1 MATDPL
7 PLYPDMESFNILSW
21 NCRGSGNNAFKRNM
35 KELVRNH
42 HPGII
47 ILLEPKIPFSSKGN
61 FFNNLGY
68 TAASILDPV
77 GRAGGIWMLWDTE
90 QVNVRAS
97 VISNQVIQATI
108 HKEDYEEWV
117 ISAVYAS
124 PNPSNREALWDN
136 LEGTAR
142 TMDKPW
148 LVSGDFNDFVSQ
160 DERMSFTPNHHNNI
174 CQKFSERI
182 NNCNLMD
189 LGSVGPRLT
198 WTNNRQGLANTM
210 ERLDQAMSNDKWRAL
225 FPEGTVRTLPRTYS
239 DHSPLVVYTQG
250 MHPLNPLNRPFRF
263 EAAWLC
269 HPNFMDVVQQSWWN
283 MDHNLIN
290 AINDFTHNVKI
301 WNKETFGN
309 IFKRKRNL
317 LARIEDFSTLHTD

>member
-1 MATDPL
+1 
-7 PLYPDMESFNILSW
+7 
-21 NCRGSGNNAFKRNM
+21 
-35 KELVRNH
+35 
-42 HPGII
+42 
-47 ILLEPKIPFSSKGN
+47 
-61 FFNNLGY
+61 
-68 TAASILDPV
+68 
-77 GRAGGIWMLWDTE
+77 
-90 QVNVRAS
+90 
-97 VISNQVIQATI
+97 
-108 HKEDYEEWV
+108 
-117 ISAVYAS
+117 
-124 PNPSNREALWDN
+124 
-136 LEGTAR
+136 
-142 TMDKPW
+142 MDKPW

-160 DERMSFTPNHHNNI
+160 DERRSFTPNHHNNR

-189 LGSVGPRLT
+189 LGSVGPRLS

-210 ERLDQAMSNDKWRAL
+210 ERLDRAMSNDKWRAL

-269 HPNFMDVVQQSWWN
+269 HPNFTDVQQSWWN

-317 LARIEDFSTLHTD
+317 LAHIEGLQKSQAQSYSHNLFLLEKDLITQYNATFFQEELLWFKKSRVK